1 MKRGI
6 FVTKSSGRKEPFSMV
21 KLRRSLERAKA
32 SREEID
38 YILTEVTPKL
48 YQGVSTKNIHS
59 LAFRLLRKSSRSSAA
74 RYNLK
79 RGILELGPSGF
90 PFEKFIAKIFEHQNY
105 QVKTDQILSGRCV
118 NHEIDVIAHKE
129 KEAVLVECKYRNT
142 PGISVDIKTPL
153 YIHAR
158 FEDVLANPEF
168 KSQYEKVTGWVATN
182 AKFTT
187 EAIAYGSCQGMHL
200 LSWDYPAHNGL
211 KDIIDNTGLYPLTCL
226 TSLTKQEKQ
235 WLMAKNYILVRDIY
249 KNGTLLS
256 QAGVSQ
262 QRLPGV
268 TAEGSK
274 LSEVLFGQNYSNQK

>member
-1 MKRGI
+1 ML
-6 FVTKSSGRKEPFSMV
+6 

-32 SREEID
+32 SPEEIN
-38 YILTEVTPKL
+38 YIVTEVTPKL

-59 LAFRLLRKSSRSSAA
+59 LAFRLLRRSSRPSAA

-105 QVKTDQILSGRCV
+105 ETTTDQLLTGRCV
-118 NHEIDVIAHKE
+118 SHEIDVIARKKKE
-129 KEAVLVECKYRNT
+129 VVLVECKYRNT

-168 KSQYEKVTGWVATN
+168 KNKYEQVTYSVATN
-182 AKFTT
+182 AKFTMD
-187 EAIAYGSCQGMHL
+187 AITYGTCQGMHL
-200 LSWDYPAHNGL
+200 LSWDYPLHNGL

-226 TSLTKQEKQ
+226 TSLTRQEKN

-249 KNGTLLS
+249 KNEALLL

-262 QRLPGV
+262 QRLAGV

-274 LSEVLFGQNYSNQK
+274 LCEVLFGQNYSSQK